1 MTKKQINKC
10 YWNLNSNFNEFSKI
24 ELIMQDTV
32 KIKNKKRTIVVYILA
47 DDFASTS
54 KQKNQYSRVFFKKVG
69 RSRWGTV
76 RSVVVVMCF
85 YKQITEV
92 LYSNS
97 QFLE

>member
-1 MTKKQINKC
+1 M
-10 YWNLNSNFNEFSKI
+10 
-24 ELIMQDTV
+24 
-32 KIKNKKRTIVVYILA
+32 KIKNKKKELLLCIFLA

-54 KQKNQYSRVFFKKVG
+54 KQKNQYSRVFLKKVG

-92 LYSNS
+92 LYNNS

>member
-1 MTKKQINKC
+1 M
-10 YWNLNSNFNEFSKI
+10 
-24 ELIMQDTV
+24 
-32 KIKNKKRTIVVYILA
+32 KIKKIKRTIVVYILA

-92 LYSNS
+92 LYNNS